1 MGKTVVKVLALL
13 ALVGLEIG
21 SIDLFV
27 NAYPLPSR
35 KSRQGIANPDR
46 RGCACHCETDTAVFR
61 IWQQRDGPPDRFAAN
76 TIGRWFSRLMTSG
89 CRGEAFS
96 KTELLI
102 LLGRAKKG
110 TWTVESRQSDGEGGI
125 YIDLVLTTSE
135 GKRKVFGVTK
145 GLEAFVQS
153 PPEPEGEL
161 RQLRVLRK
169 HLGVRVMRRLGQL
182 AKSGQW
188 DAGLLVPVDL
198 PLLSKPPALVFREEG
213 KPADEGYRWSLN
225 VKAKNGQLVRIIRG
239 KAFPGIGYFR
249 AATCFGGV
257 ADEANAEIWWIL
269 VKTAVGDGCG
279 ASWYSI
285 RLVHR
290 PPTQQ

>member
-76 TIGRWFSRLMTSG
+76 TIGRWFSRLLTSG

-161 RQLRVLRK
+161 RRLRVLRK

-182 AKSGQW
+182 
-188 DAGLLVPVDL
+188 
-198 PLLSKPPALVFREEG
+198 
-213 KPADEGYRWSLN
+213 
-225 VKAKNGQLVRIIRG
+225 AKNGQLVRIIRG

-249 AATCFGGV
+249 AAKCFGGV